1 MNDASLRLLDATP
14 VGDVPCLG
22 SLWLASEPIRVA
34 TAAFARIGRWELFH
48 ATDPDRL
55 HARLAGIGVR
65 ASPDAPPTPPDPP
78 DPPDPADPAERMA
91 SGDSITLDAL
101 ARAARDALARARRP
115 PESIDA
121 IAGAL
126 PPRAWLEDVVP
137 SCAGRIAESE
147 GDPLGAAVR
156 AIESGSACRVLV
168 LERPLGAVAQAAVVE
183 STAQGSPP
191 FAHGAWDAAGFV
203 PTSPIVAQA
212 DVSQAL
218 RAFGLD
224 VPVPQAMTVGLV
236 VAARRVDD
244 ARVTRVIRDVALRG
258 TVLAVAPDLPF
269 HALVERA
276 RRAIASGQGTAFV
289 VAGDGRA
296 AVVASAG
303 FRRANTPDAAA
314 TPNG

>member
-48 ATDPDRL
+48 ATDPDRI

-65 ASPDAPPTPPDPP
+65 ASPDAPPTPPSPA
-78 DPPDPADPAERMA
+78 DPADPAERMA

-191 FAHGAWDAAGFV
+191 FAHGAWVAAGFV
-203 PTSPIVAQA
+203 PTSPIVAQ
-212 DVSQAL
+212 SL
-218 RAFGLD
+218 RCVGLD